1 MCVLMVVAGLR
12 EQNKFCL
19 IGLRNALE
27 QEQDTERWRGDQAP
41 LSKQQIAASIIH
53 TLTTQLMAS
62 TCHFSLCIPMD

>member
-1 MCVLMVVAGLR
+1 MVVAGLR

-19 IGLRNALE
+19 IGLRNVLE
-27 QEQDTERWRGDQAP
+27 QEQDTGEVERGQEG

-62 TCHFSLCIPMD
+62 TCHFSLYIPMD